1 MHNRAAA
8 CGSCSVHLLQLWLL
22 HRAERIG
29 DEPPFTFFRTG
40 DVSNVEAPASHTHP
54 TGTAMR
60 MVPAKENVYNPAHEV
75 ERRPLRLTRGG
86 FFEANYSVGTF
97 TATPHIHST
106 HTHTHTQAHGR
117 GRSTESR
124 THSCKHSRW
133 INSLQQRRRVRR
145 GLAATRRRWI
155 TKTERHRVKG
165 SSARF
170 ARTCGRRHARSI
182 DRRERPLPVAD
193 APQLSR
199 KTPLQQEQEQT
210 TMTWAAHR

>member
-8 CGSCSVHLLQLWLL
+8 CGSCSVYLLQLWLL

-40 DVSNVEAPASHTHP
+40 DASNVEAPASHTHP
-54 TGTAMR
+54 TGTTMH
-60 MVPAKENVYNPAHEV
+60 MGPAKENVYNPAHEV
-75 ERRPLRLTRGG
+75 ERRPLRLTRVLRGEL
-86 FFEANYSVGTF
+86 FRRNF
-97 TATPHIHST
+97 HRHST
-106 HTHTHTQAHGR
+106 HSLTHTHIRTQAHGR

-133 INSLQQRRRVRR
+133 INSLQQRRRARR

-210 TMTWAAHR
+210 TTTWAAHR